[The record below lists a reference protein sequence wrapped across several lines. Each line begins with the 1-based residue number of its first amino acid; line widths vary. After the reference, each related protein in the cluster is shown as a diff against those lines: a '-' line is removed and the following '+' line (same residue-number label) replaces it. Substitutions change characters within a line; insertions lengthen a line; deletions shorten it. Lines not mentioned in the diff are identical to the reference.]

1 MNFATTTLLYLDIV
15 YTLRITGLTAQQNM
29 EQLVKVLLRVPG
41 LSSQQ
46 ISAGLKIPPFT
57 VLSVEHESQAMT
69 IKSALEKFGAI
80 CAIDNSAAP
89 KTNYEST
96 IPKIVIKSEEDKNKI
111 PPMFWVIIAV
121 VLIIALFKNLNSDSD
136 NNSSKPAATQRPQAP
151 AAQNPA
157 KAEPTPKAET
167 PASKAETPAPRTGPA
182 PNYAARNKK
191 DLSGTL
197 SRNPYNTGAWKALY
211 EKLDREGDTA
221 SARKAKESYDRAL
234 RAQLV
239 LASLAKTFGNGTRVE
254 VEEEAVYYRTSKDLT
269 DSEFYYEAEK
279 LRESLNEKFPTKDMV
294 LENYKPDN
302 SVQTIRLKANYKN

>member
-1 MNFATTTLLYLDIV
+1 V

-96 IPKIVIKSEEDKNKI
+96 IPKIVIKSEDKNKI
-111 PPMFWVIIAV
+111 PPMFWMIIAV
-121 VLIIALFKNLNSDSD
+121 VVIIALFKNLNSDND
-136 NNSSKPAATQRPQAP
+136 ENSSKPAAATQRPQTP
-151 AAQNPA
+151 PAQNPA
-157 KAEPTPKAET
+157 KAEPP
-167 PASKAETPAPRTGPA
+167 PKAETPAPRTGPA

-211 EKLDREGDTA
+211 EKLEKEGDTS
-221 SARKAKESYDRAL
+221 SARKAKDSYDKAL
-234 RAQLV
+234 RVQLV
-239 LASLAKTFGNGTRVE
+239 LASLAKTFGNETRVE
-254 VEEEAVYYRTSKDLT
+254 VEEEAVYYRSSKDLT

-279 LRESLNEKFPTKDMV
+279 LRESLNEKFPNKDMV

-302 SVQTIRLKANYKN
+302 SVQTIRLKATYANTSPYPREKDSPK